1 MRPLLAVVA
10 VLATVAVAAV
20 ASAPLRAAAPPS
32 GVTGAECVDAAV
44 PLGALPPAAPAW
56 CDTMSP
62 AIDTARRGP
71 NTWADG
77 FTGAMHSS
85 LGAGYVVFDDARR
98 TISHAETTVY
108 RTETFA
114 HNDHWMVDIAGSGA
128 PVGQYEGSA
137 EDFFVGPNNGGSL
150 MRPDAAFRF
159 DDGKLVVQ
167 FDVSAGMSAY
177 GERVWPEV
185 VVTTAARPST
195 RETNGWYA
203 AGQFGGSPAIG
214 CALPADRLSECRIY
228 DANTITAW
236 LSGQSSAGAPTVYG
250 GTPSGERAAAWH
262 LCGVTDPDASCR
274 DHFRLELTRDSVALF
289 VNGVKYM
296 QHAGL
301 PPASQLP
308 AELLTQPVYVY
319 FASWA
324 YLPDATVAR
333 VHWGAIAINPQ
344 LQLMK

>member
-1 MRPLLAVVA
+1 MRLLVPIAAAVVTVA
-10 VLATVAVAAV
+10 AGIVAAGSLHATVRSTDV
-20 ASAPLRAAAPPS
+20 LN
-32 GVTGAECVDAAV
+32 AECIDPPV
-44 PLGALPPAAPAW
+44 PLGALPPAEPAW
-56 CDTMSP
+56 CETVSP
-62 AIDTARRGP
+62 AIDTARRGT
-71 NTWADG
+71 NTWADS
-77 FTGAMHSS
+77 FTGALHSS
-85 LGAGYVVFDDARR
+85 LGAGYLVFDDARR
-98 TISHAETTVY
+98 TGSHAETTVY

-137 EDFFVGPNNGGSL
+137 EDFFVGPNNGGAL
-150 MRPDAAFRF
+150 MRPDAAFHF

-177 GERVWPEV
+177 GERVWPEI
-185 VVTTAARPST
+185 VVTTAAGPST

-203 AGQFGGSPAIG
+203 AGQFGGSAAIG

-228 DANTITAW
+228 DADKITAW
-236 LSGQSSAGAPTVYG
+236 LSSQSSAGAATAYG
-250 GTPSGERAAAWH
+250 GTPAGDRGAAWH
-262 LCGVTDPDASCR
+262 LCGPGDPDASCR
-274 DHFRLELTRDSVALF
+274 DHFRLELTRDSVSLF
-289 VNGVKYM
+289 VNGVTYM
-296 QHAGL
+296 RHAGL
-301 PPASQLP
+301 PAASQLP

-324 YLPDATVAR
+324 YLPDATIAR

>member
-1 MRPLLAVVA
+1 MRPLVAFAALVVIIA
-10 VLATVAVAAV
+10 ATVTAAG
-20 ASAPLRAAAPPS
+20 PLRAAVRPSAPAP
-32 GVTGAECVDAAV
+32 AECIDAPV
-44 PLGALPPAAPAW
+44 PLGALAPAEPAW
-56 CDTMSP
+56 CDGYSS
-62 AIDTARRGP
+62 AVDTARRGT
-71 NTWADG
+71 NTWADS
-77 FTGAMHSS
+77 FAGAMHSS
-85 LGAGYVVFDDARR
+85 LGAGYLVFDDARR
-98 TISHAETTVY
+98 TISHAATTVY

-114 HNDHWMVDIAGSGA
+114 HNDHWMVDIAGSGS
-128 PVGQYEGSA
+128 PIGQYEGSA

-150 MRPDAAFRF
+150 MRPDEAFHF

-167 FDVSAGMSAY
+167 FDVSAGMTAY

-185 VVTTAARPST
+185 VVTTAPRPST

-203 AGQFGGSPAIG
+203 AGQFGGAAAIG

-228 DANTITAW
+228 DADKITAW
-236 LSGQSSAGAPTVYG
+236 LSAQSAAGAPSVYG
-250 GTPSGERAAAWH
+250 GTPLGERAAAWR
-262 LCGVTDPDASCR
+262 LCRPTDPDASCR
-274 DHFRLELTRDSVALF
+274 DHFRLELTRDSVSLF

-301 PPASQLP
+301 PSASQLP

-324 YLPDATVAR
+324 YLPEATVAR